1 MFCIDLTDTE
11 HICSDYWFG
20 ILTTLFIF
28 LPSCNTLSAFY
39 GPSTAAVLCSIW
51 GDILMVIGLII
62 WCLASTTSGG
72 IFSWLLFLFGIG
84 LVLLGSL
91 GKENNAGTKYGLI
104 QRIQKFLDLHFLQFL
119 SFPIAIL
126 ISPLLIPLTMFL
138 NILMPKN
145 KFIENQMKC
154 AGLRYVSIKHK

>member
-1 MFCIDLTDTE
+1 MLLLLDQTDTE

-39 GPSTAAVLCSIW
+39 GPSTAATLCSIW
-51 GDILMVIGLII
+51 GDILMVIGLLI
-62 WCLASTTSGG
+62 WFLASTTLGG
-72 IFSWLLFLFGIG
+72 IFSWFFFLLGVG

-91 GKENNAGTKYGLI
+91 GKRNNSGATSGWIHQIK
-104 QRIQKFLDLHFLQFL
+104 KFLDFRLLQFL

-138 NILMPKN
+138 NILMPTN

-154 AGLRYVSIKHK
+154 AGLR

>member
-1 MFCIDLTDTE
+1 
-11 HICSDYWFG
+11 
-20 ILTTLFIF
+20 
-28 LPSCNTLSAFY
+28 
-39 GPSTAAVLCSIW
+39 
-51 GDILMVIGLII
+51 MVIGLII

-91 GKENNAGTKYGLI
+91 GKENNAEAKCGWI
-104 QRIQKFLDLHFLQFL
+104 QRIKKFLDLRLLQFL

-126 ISPLLIPLTMFL
+126 ISPLLIILAKVL
-138 NILMPKN
+138 NIMMPKN

-154 AGLRYVSIKHK
+154 GGLRYVKAYDESM